1 MNSLKRRNLNVL
13 MTLTGLVAGMIG
25 MAYASVPLYRL
36 FCEKT
41 GFDGT
46 TQRAAAAPG
55 EVLDRSVTV
64 SFSADISGDLP
75 WKFYPAQKN
84 VEAKIGA
91 PNTAIF
97 IAENLSDRPVTGTAT
112 FNVSPDLYG
121 PYFVK
126 IQCFCF
132 TQQTLKPGERVEMPV
147 VFYLDPSMAKDP
159 QLDRMS
165 DVTLSYTFFKA
176 AVQLDPAAQKV
187 GTTQLDNAAP
197 GGTGKESVTKSVN

>member
-1 MNSLKRRNLNVL
+1 AMKSLKRRNINVL

-25 MAYASVPLYRL
+25 LAYASVPLYRI

-64 SFSADISGDLP
+64 SFTTDVSQELP
-75 WKFYPAQKN
+75 WKFYPAQNKI
-84 VEAKIGA
+84 EAKLGQ

-97 IAENLSDRPVTGTAT
+97 VAENLSDRPVTGTAT

-147 VFYLDPSMAKDP
+147 VFYLDPALAKDP

-176 AVQLDPAAQKV
+176 AVQLDP
-187 GTTQLDNAAP
+187 
-197 GGTGKESVTKSVN
+197 

>member
-1 MNSLKRRNLNVL
+1 MSSLKRRNANLL
-13 MTLTGLVAGMIG
+13 MTLAGLVAGMVG

-55 EVLDRSVTV
+55 EILDRSVTV
-64 SFSADISGDLP
+64 SFSADVNGDLP
-75 WKFYPAQKN
+75 WKFYPAQNKI
-84 VEAKIGA
+84 EARLGE

-97 IAENLSDRPVTGTAT
+97 IAENAGDTPITGTAT

-121 PYFVK
+121 SYFVK

-147 VFYLDPSMAKDP
+147 VFYLDPALAKDP

-165 DVTLSYTFFKA
+165 DVTLSYTFFRA
-176 AVQLDPAAQKV
+176 AVQDLPTEDKV
-187 GTTQLDNAAP
+187 GAARLETTAP
-197 GGTGKESVTKSVN
+197 GGAATSSVN

>member
-13 MTLTGLVAGMIG
+13 MTLTGLLAGMIG

-46 TQRAAAAPG
+46 TQRAASAPG
-55 EVLDRSVTV
+55 QVLDRSVTV

-132 TQQTLKPGERVEMPV
+132 DQQTLKPGERVEMPV
-147 VFYLDPSMAKDP
+147 VFYLDPAMAKDP
-159 QLDRMS
+159 QLDHMS

-176 AVQLDPAAQKV
+176 AVQLDPMGQKV
-187 GTTQLDNAAP
+187 GTTQLDTVSP
-197 GGTGKESVTKSVN
+197 GGAATKSVN

>member
-1 MNSLKRRNLNVL
+1 MKSLKRRNINVL

-25 MAYASVPLYRL
+25 LAYASVPLYRI

-64 SFSADISGDLP
+64 SFTTDVSQELP
-75 WKFYPAQKN
+75 WKFYPAQNKI
-84 VEAKIGA
+84 EAKLGQ

-97 IAENLSDRPVTGTAT
+97 VAENLSDRPVTGTAT

-147 VFYLDPSMAKDP
+147 VFYLDPALAKDP

-176 AVQLDPAAQKV
+176 AVQLDPAGQKI
-187 GTTQLDNAAP
+187 GTTQLDTTAP
-197 GGTGKESVTKSVN
+197 DGAGTKSVN

>member
-1 MNSLKRRNLNVL
+1 MGSLKRRNVNML
-13 MTLTGLVAGMIG
+13 MALTGLVAGMVG

-55 EVLDRSVTV
+55 QVLDRSVTV
-64 SFSADISGDLP
+64 SFAADVNVGLP
-75 WKFYPAQKN
+75 WKFYPAQRKI
-84 VEAKIGA
+84 EARLGE

-97 IAENLSDRPVTGTAT
+97 IAENLSDHPITGTAT

-121 PYFVK
+121 SYFVK

-132 TQQTLKPGERVEMPV
+132 TQQTLNPGERVEMPV
-147 VFYLDPSMAKDP
+147 VFYLDPALAKDP

-176 AVQLDPAAQKV
+176 AVQEAPAVAKAGTMKLDTPAA
-187 GTTQLDNAAP
+187 GGAA
-197 GGTGKESVTKSVN
+197 TSSVN

>member
-1 MNSLKRRNLNVL
+1 MGSLRRRNVNVL

-25 MAYASVPLYRL
+25 LAYASVPLYRL

-55 EVLDRSVTV
+55 EVLERSVTV
-64 SFSADISGDLP
+64 SFAADVNEELP
-75 WKFYPAQKN
+75 WKFYPAQSKL
-84 VEAKIGA
+84 EAKLGE

-121 PYFVK
+121 SYFVK

-132 TQQTLKPGERVEMPV
+132 TEQTLKPGERVEMPV
-147 VFYLDPSMAKDP
+147 VFYLDPALAKDP

-176 AVQLDPAAQKV
+176 AVQLDPAGQKV
-187 GTTQLDNAAP
+187 GMTQLDTAAP
-197 GGTGKESVTKSVN
+197 VGAVAKTVN

>member
-75 WKFYPAQKN
+75 WKFYPAQKK
-84 VEAKIGA
+84 VEAKIGQ

-147 VFYLDPSMAKDP
+147 VFYLDPEMAKDP

-176 AVQLDPAAQKV
+176 AEQLDPAGQKV
-187 GTTQLDNAAP
+187 GTTQLDTAAP
-197 GGTGKESVTKSVN
+197 GGAATKSVN

>member
-46 TQRAAAAPG
+46 TQRAASAPG

-64 SFSADISGDLP
+64 TFSADVSGDLP

-84 VEAKIGA
+84 VEAKIGQ

-97 IAENLSDRPVTGTAT
+97 IAENLSDRSVTGTAT

-132 TQQTLKPGERVEMPV
+132 DQQTLKPGERVEMPV
-147 VFYLDPSMAKDP
+147 VFYLDPAMAKDP

-176 AVQLDPAAQKV
+176 AVQLDPAGQKI
-187 GTTQLDNAAP
+187 GTTQLDTVAP
-197 GGTGKESVTKSVN
+197 GDAGNKSVN

>member
-1 MNSLKRRNLNVL
+1 MSSLRRRNVNVL
-13 MTLTGLVAGMIG
+13 MTLTGLAAGMIG
-25 MAYASVPLYRL
+25 LAYASVPLYRL

-64 SFSADISGDLP
+64 SFAADVNQELP
-75 WKFYPAQKN
+75 WKFYPAQNKI
-84 VEAKIGA
+84 EAKLGE

-97 IAENLSDRPVTGTAT
+97 IAENLSDRLVTGTAT
-112 FNVSPDLYG
+112 FNVSHDLYG
-121 PYFVK
+121 AYFVK

-132 TQQTLKPGERVEMPV
+132 TEQTLKPGERVEMPV
-147 VFYLDPSMAKDP
+147 VFYLDPALAKDP

-176 AVQLDPAAQKV
+176 AEQLDLAGQKV
-187 GTTQLDNAAP
+187 GTTQLDGVAP
-197 GGTGKESVTKSVN
+197 DGAVTKTVN

>member
-1 MNSLKRRNLNVL
+1 MNSLKRRNLNIL
-13 MTLTGLVAGMIG
+13 MSLTGLVAGMIG

-55 EVLDRSVTV
+55 QVLDRSVTV
-64 SFSADISGDLP
+64 SFSADINGDLP
-75 WKFYPAQKN
+75 WSFYPAQKKI
-84 VEAKIGA
+84 EAKLGQ

-97 IAENLSDRPVTGTAT
+97 IAENLSDQPVTGTAT

-121 PYFVK
+121 SYFVK

-147 VFYLDPSMAKDP
+147 VFYLDPELAKDP

-176 AVQLDPAAQKV
+176 AVQLDPAGQKV
-187 GTTQLDNAAP
+187 GTTQLDGVAP
-197 GGTGKESVTKSVN
+197 GDAGTKSVN